1 LRLDEYA
8 KLVLDAA
15 TVKSRRN
22 IYYLMPFAERLSFVA
37 QQLRAFNLVWALD
50 RLGRVSST
58 SHVAVIGAGLS
69 GVTTACALTALQC
82 RVTVFEETEKP
93 MFRQRNT
100 SHRMAHPEINYWP
113 EQAPLTHATELPM
126 LEWYFDEC
134 VKVVEFINTQRE
146 EVRENSGGRLDFIYE
161 RPVED
166 VVPSAGI
173 DGLVSVKCSPTFG
186 EKFHLAIVAVGFE
199 NDRTHEK
206 INPVPYW
213 EDDKLESDVE
223 SGKFTTFVI
232 SGGGD
237 GGMID
242 SLRCAY
248 NFKKGVLA
256 AAVADE
262 IGRARFT
269 DTILEAERRHEDRIH
284 DAYLAI
290 AEKITQGGPL
300 EHVKK
305 MLDDHLRQK
314 PGLVILLDKYLKYPS
329 QSAAAP
335 IHKVMLYYAWH
346 HTIVRF
352 RQGELKRP
360 HSGVDIFECEGS
372 AFPEKSRFVI
382 RHGADPRVGQ
392 FLLRDEHDEFKKK
405 QKYLSPYNFSALP
418 APEYKVAAPYP
429 TYDPT
434 AHSFISHRKSY
445 AERALRSIN
454 PGANVALTNA
464 EDGYLAAV
472 SGDLRF
478 APASLFG
485 IDVQYETSDSLHDY
499 GRSHV

>member
-22 IYYLMPFAERLSFVA
+22 IYYLMPFAQRLSFVA

-58 SHVAVIGAGLS
+58 KHVAVIGAGLS
-69 GVTTACALTALQC
+69 GVTTACALAALQC

-100 SHRMAHPEINYWP
+100 AHRMAHPEINYWP

-134 VKVVEFINTQRE
+134 VKVVEFINTQRD
-146 EVRENSGGRLDFIYE
+146 EVQARSGERLKFVYE
-161 RPVED
+161 RLIED

-173 DGLVSVKCSPTFG
+173 DGLVSVKCSPTFV
-186 EKFHLAIVAVGFE
+186 EQFHLAVVAVGFE
-199 NDRTHEK
+199 NDRTHEM
-206 INPVPYW
+206 IEPVPYW
-213 EDDKLESDVE
+213 EDDNLDSDIESA
-223 SGKFTTFVI
+223 KFTTFVI
-232 SGGGD
+232 SGAGD

-248 NFKKGVLA
+248 NFKKGVLSA
-256 AAVADE
+256 EVADE

-269 DTILEAERRHEDRIH
+269 ETILEAERRHEDRIH

-290 AEKITQGGPL
+290 AEKIAQGGPL
-300 EHVKK
+300 EQVKK
-305 MLDDHLRQK
+305 LLTDHLRFK

-335 IHKVMLYYAWH
+335 IHKVMFYYAWYH
-346 HTIVRF
+346 SVVQF
-352 RQGELKRP
+352 RQGELKRRQP
-360 HSGVDIFECEGS
+360 GVDSFECDGS
-372 AFPEKSRFVI
+372 AFPAKSRFVI
-382 RHGADPRVGQ
+382 RHGAFPRVGQ
-392 FLLRDEHDEFKKK
+392 FLLHHEREEFERK

-418 APEYKVAAPYP
+418 PTQYKVAAPYP

-434 AHSFISHRKSY
+434 AHSFISHRKPY

-454 PGANVALTNA
+454 PDSSIALTNA
-464 EDGYLAAV
+464 ESGYLAAA
-472 SGDLRF
+472 SGHLRF
-478 APASLFG
+478 TPASLFG
-485 IDVQYETSDSLHDY
+485 IGVQYETYDGLHDY
-499 GRSHV
+499 GRPHV